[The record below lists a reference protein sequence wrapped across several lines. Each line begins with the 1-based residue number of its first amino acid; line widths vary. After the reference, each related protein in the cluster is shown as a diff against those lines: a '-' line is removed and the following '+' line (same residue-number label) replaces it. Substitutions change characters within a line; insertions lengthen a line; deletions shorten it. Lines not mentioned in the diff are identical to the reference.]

1 MQFPSMGSLQ
11 ADLPNSNTTPLAAH
25 GSGPGVFNTH
35 WTPSLAPAPYQ
46 LAPAPYQPAAPGRL
60 SPCQLFLLSNIQI
73 CS

>member
-1 MQFPSMGSLQ
+1 MSKIVMQFPSMGSLQ

-25 GSGPGVFNTH
+25 GFGPRVFNTH
-35 WTPSLAPAPYQ
+35 WTPSLA
-46 LAPAPYQPAAPGRL
+46 LAPYQPAAPSRL

>member
-11 ADLPNSNTTPLAAH
+11 AALPNSNTTHLATH
-25 GSGPGVFNTH
+25 GFGPGVFNTR
-35 WTPSLAPAPYQ
+35 WTPFLAPT
-46 LAPAPYQPAAPGRL
+46 PYQPAAPGRL